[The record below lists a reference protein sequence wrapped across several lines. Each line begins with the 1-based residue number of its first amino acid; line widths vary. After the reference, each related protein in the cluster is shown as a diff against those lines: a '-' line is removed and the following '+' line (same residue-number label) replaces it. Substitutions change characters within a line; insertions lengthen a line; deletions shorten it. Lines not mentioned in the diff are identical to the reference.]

1 MWRGKNHIQHIA
13 IEGLATASGIQ
24 GPTADACVSFLKHH
38 NIGSTMK
45 WLDDFIF
52 SRCPLSCVWLDF
64 SHMTFQIFSMSVHP
78 WESLSTPSH
87 GKVKTLTMNS
97 HMLASNGT
105 LNSAELIP
113 NDKCNCVIHKLDFI
127 LNPAN
132 TTFSHHN
139 IASIPGSL
147 QHLTFI
153 YREGGHALTSISSF
167 LSHFPND
174 FAKITYLR

>member
-1 MWRGKNHIQHIA
+1 
-13 IEGLATASGIQ
+13 
-24 GPTADACVSFLKHH
+24 
-38 NIGSTMK
+38 
-45 WLDDFIF
+45 
-52 SRCPLSCVWLDF
+52 
-64 SHMTFQIFSMSVHP
+64 
-78 WESLSTPSH
+78 
-87 GKVKTLTMNS
+87 MNS

-113 NDKCNCVIHKLDFI
+113 NDKCNWVIHKLDFI

-174 FAKITYLR
+174 FAKITYLRWHATNAHGGVMSFPIQIPHTLWLPSHLLTLISGLTPQHCRELGFLLKMHGLPRNSSLDRPRSPKATILDGQSV